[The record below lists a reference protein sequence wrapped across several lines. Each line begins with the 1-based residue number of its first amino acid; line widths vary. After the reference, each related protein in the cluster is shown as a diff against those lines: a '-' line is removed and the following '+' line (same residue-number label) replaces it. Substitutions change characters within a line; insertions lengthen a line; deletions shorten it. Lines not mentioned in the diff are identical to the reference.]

1 MKNDFY
7 YSSFNSFNKKSI
19 NPRVISQAFRDLK
32 LKSPLWWS
40 ILTKEKPASP
50 DIKLFK
56 ENTIVFSHANTI
68 SADEMTHMGK
78 LPSHGL
84 VKFVK
89 KSPNTYAINPIS
101 NTSNLD
107 PELTVNA
114 YFLSY
119 NGGNQ
124 LSAKPAYIDIPI
136 QAAEN
141 SFLFTGSLTG
151 CSVIVTKHND
161 TTYRVY
167 HDGRMNSS
175 VLYDNVVMAFDFQDY
190 QVAGTDEGLAM
201 VYMRFHK
208 DQWELILQR
217 QQYEVMNGIPTPQR
231 RIQDESVILL
241 YPDDTFYQSRL
252 EQFNQYRS
260 HIHKEL
266 FNLAREINIDTEN
279 FRQGIYTGGDFSLD
293 HQAILSWIELR
304 NKIKQDLSIERVKID
319 IKIKNARDE
328 LIELQDKIN
337 KLNKVLPSEE
347 DRIRIG
353 ELKETIELNK
363 HLKEYYKQKY
373 DVILSESASVER
385 SWLWLQIKKNHGIS
399 AVLKLDES
407 SIKSGIQS
415 ESVVNREKYTVLL
428 NKDIWNE
435 HDDFNQGVKHYKEL
449 SIAGFDEGMS
459 ASKMR
464 ELYIHGGLSAKE
476 RGALSQYI
484 QIKDQSE
491 YIENILNHT
500 LKINTLFQNGGSIY
514 QRLAPQDFY
523 LPLMGD
529 HEGGRCYPLVRAMSV
544 ALAQGDDVS
553 SVNALF
559 NKLFIAAASP
569 EEKSSIIL
577 RSSLQNLHFNT
588 EAVGASSSIGL
599 LNLKSIKKQLIESS
613 GTQMYALNTQS
624 HSMLIGKKVDNGEV
638 RYCFYD
644 PNFGLYIF
652 DNPKKF
658 SKCLD
663 DFLVKEKMAFKYDAL
678 TEKSEPIFDLVAIDI
693 EQMANVDVGAG
704 IRVEDLVSSTELSEV
719 IPRRQKT
726 RAFIESQNVLAK
738 DRQIKSSLSILNA
751 EQWGSRLELSL
762 DKMIQKYQL
771 NEYWLPV
778 FASTKRLENG
788 RYQIQFVHKGNEES
802 SRWIETDDKTFF
814 EFKEYFSES
823 IDSFSQHYTFKDL
836 ALQHEDTLGR
846 GTETEHVD
854 GLNSAIGIKALI
866 EWAANRNRQSVASSN
881 PSNLDT
887 ALKIHAYVSY
897 TMMVHGAV
905 NDISRVTRLV
915 NVLWKEGSDV
925 IKTEM
930 NSFSSS
936 ILRTANE
943 GVGAIFQGA
952 MVGFD
957 IYELANAENE
967 LQRTVIGTQLAFD
980 SAALTTSI
988 VGYGASLLGAETV
1001 AGVAMPLAVPL
1012 TGLGIGITEL
1022 IKINERHAQEAIGVG
1037 VIFGRYK
1044 EHYQNAAIHYD
1055 EEKKLLMPTEGIVIK
1070 EVNFLD
1076 ASFKLGSEYIYRGE
1090 KRTWVFK
1097 HSTLSDFQSSPRADI
1112 NKNEA
1117 INIREAVGVL
1127 QDKMTFDSDK
1137 SNIIVLPVIPQCY
1150 LRYEYTSLIGG
1161 TTRGDYGFSVLRKME
1176 ENYQFYFDYFYCALE
1191 YVMSN
1196 LKAEYVFTPVSI
1208 ILDSTNK
1215 HLIVPTLPEPWH
1227 GYIEHSLIGAGAEYQ
1242 ISMNHG
1248 ASLRLKQSLLATEQ
1262 STWII
1267 DTSSIDGQK
1276 GQVINVNDDNIQI
1289 GNAVVYVDE
1298 TAASSKILIMN
1309 SEHEIREVNFHN
1321 KTIDLVSIN
1330 GKHWGSKRHS
1340 IEHFLHDLA
1349 NKNELKK
1356 KYVIVNDYSVN
1367 GKNVGRAFY
1376 DVAARRMLYTN
1387 SSHKENQSAILITT
1401 IEGVA
1406 YFYSQIENILWSTNI
1421 NNGDIYAKFNF
1432 YDLLSED
1439 SSIERL
1445 SIKNNTVIVELK
1457 NRKNSSEVNVVYS
1470 FEKSKLELVSIS
1482 DDFRLMEK
1490 LNKLD
1495 VIIPSEKHKY
1505 FLNHDCLVNEN
1516 YIRLNQYNKNT
1527 LPTIV
1532 SPVKIL
1538 PKLASIVMIKNTN
1551 YLGFQSI
1558 YWLRAS
1564 DGVLIKPNLARPDDY
1579 DQKIMAEMSRIL
1591 YWFSTNPDELSYM
1604 NHRLANGEPFEHVL
1618 EPTYAGFT
1626 DKSTLLSIE
1635 GRFRIANTEPTVLK
1649 IVGACFNRFDP
1660 LTDTWNWKPPADL
1673 ILVGSLFDDNGGEV
1687 FFFYSKES
1695 DTIFRQ
1701 EGLGQKDI
1709 DLKNPTAQRLSL
1721 RDIDTA
1727 FNWNGNI
1734 LIIQKNGVV
1743 KQLNVN
1749 GSADIIAL
1757 NKTWFENESFNW
1769 RNLNDFIN
1777 EPNPITLFG
1786 LKGKDGKQF
1795 LPAWYFKGKVI
1806 VSESLPSEDTLH
1818 FLDFDSS
1825 EGSGVI
1831 FDTKTKKLYQQT
1843 AISSALLANMF
1854 DDNQSLKPSEHLPKP
1869 IELYPDVSL
1878 ENARKIGG
1886 GLMLSSKEGQLIFH
1900 PLSKNEPL
1908 GSSFIIKGTNND
1920 DILAPTQLK
1929 ETKTLIL
1936 SGGEGKDTYHL
1947 KLGDW
1952 QNYQTIIIDNQSQDL
1967 AIDHLVLPINVK
1979 GNSIFVNRFNDNLIL
1994 TDSINQTSLV
2004 LHNVYG
2010 ANSLA
2015 HQHLM
2020 IHCDDGVF
2028 NLSELANE
2036 VTVHRGAM
2044 YLSSYFEEKPQCNA
2058 DLAYLAES
2066 CSQITQ
2072 ANNVSYQPN
2081 EKLGWNTSSSDIIPI
2096 NTLQSLIH

>member
-7 YSSFNSFNKKSI
+7 YSSFDSFNKNSI
-19 NPRVISQAFRDLK
+19 NPRMISQAFRDLK
-32 LKSPLWWS
+32 LKSPLWWGTS
-40 ILTKEKPASP
+40 TKEKPASP

-56 ENTIVFSHANTI
+56 KNTIVFSNTNTI
-68 SADEMTHMGK
+68 SADEMTNDGK
-78 LPSHGL
+78 LPPQGL
-84 VKFVK
+84 VKFTQQ
-89 KSPNTYAINPIS
+89 SPNTYAIHPIS
-101 NTSNLD
+101 RASNLA
-107 PELTVNA
+107 PELTVDA
-114 YFLSY
+114 YFLGY
-119 NGGNQ
+119 NGANQ
-124 LSAKPAYIDIPI
+124 SSVKPAYIDIPI

-151 CSVIVTKHND
+151 CSVIVTKHDD
-161 TTYRVY
+161 TKYRVY
-167 HDGRMNSS
+167 HDGRVNSS

-201 VYMRFHK
+201 VYMRFNK
-208 DQWELILQR
+208 DQWELVLQR
-217 QQYEVMNGIPTPQR
+217 QQYEVIDGIPTPQR
-231 RIQDESVILL
+231 RTQDESVILL
-241 YPDDTFYQSRL
+241 YPDDAFYQSRL
-252 EQFNQYRS
+252 DKFNQYRS
-260 HIHKEL
+260 DIHQKL
-266 FNLAREINIDTEN
+266 FNLAREMNIDTKN
-279 FRQGIYTGGDFSLD
+279 FKQGIYTDGDFSLD
-293 HQAILSWIELR
+293 HQAILSWVELR
-304 NKIKQDLSIERVKID
+304 NKIKQYLNIERGKID

-328 LIELQDKIN
+328 LIELQDKKN
-337 KLNKVLPSEE
+337 KLPPTEE
-347 DRIRIG
+347 DGIRID
-353 ELKETIELNK
+353 ELKSTIDLNK
-363 HLKEYYKQKY
+363 NLKEYYKQKY
-373 DVILSESASVER
+373 DVVLSGSTSVER
-385 SWLWLQIKKNHGIS
+385 SWLWLQIKNHHGNA
-399 AVLKLDES
+399 AVVKLDES

-415 ESVVNREKYTVLL
+415 ESVRNREKYTVIL
-428 NKDIWNE
+428 NKDIWNGK
-435 HDDFNQGVKHYKEL
+435 DDFKQGIKHYKEL
-449 SIAGFDEGMS
+449 SITGFDEGMS
-459 ASKMR
+459 TSKMR
-464 ELYIHGGLSAKE
+464 ELYIHGGLRAKE

-484 QIKDQSE
+484 QIKEQSE
-491 YIENILNHT
+491 YIENILNYT
-500 LKINTLFQNGGSIY
+500 LKTNSLFQDGGSIY
-514 QRLAPQDFY
+514 QRFAPQDFY
-523 LPLMGD
+523 LPLIGD
-529 HEGGRCYPLVRAMSV
+529 YEGGRCYPLVRAMSV
-544 ALAQGDDVS
+544 ALVQYDGVS
-553 SVNALF
+553 GANELF

-599 LNLKSIKKQLIESS
+599 LNLKAIKKQLIESN

-678 TEKSEPIFDLVAIDI
+678 TEKSEPIFDFVSIDI
-693 EQMANVDVGAG
+693 ELMANVDVGTG

-726 RAFIESQNVLAK
+726 RAFIESQSVLAK

-751 EQWGSRLELSL
+751 EQWGSRLESSL
-762 DKMIQKYQL
+762 DKVTQKYQL
-771 NEYWLPV
+771 DEYWLPV
-778 FASTKRLENG
+778 FASTKRLEDG

-814 EFKEYFSES
+814 EFKEYFNES
-823 IDSFSQHYTFKDL
+823 INSFSQHYTFKDL
-836 ALQHEDTLGR
+836 ALQHEEHLGG

-866 EWAANRNRQSVASSN
+866 EWAANRNRQSVASGN

-897 TMMVHGAV
+897 TMMAHGAV
-905 NDISRVTRLV
+905 NDMSRVSRLV
-915 NVLWKEGSDV
+915 SVLWKEGSEV
-925 IKTEM
+925 VKTEM
-930 NSFSSS
+930 NSFTSS
-936 ILRTANE
+936 ILHTANE
-943 GVGAIFQGA
+943 GIGAIFQGV
-952 MVGFD
+952 MIGFD

-967 LQRTVIGTQLAFD
+967 QQRTVIGTQLVFD
-980 SAALTTSI
+980 SAALATSI

-1001 AGVAMPLAVPL
+1001 AGVAIPLAVPL

-1022 IKINERHAQEAIGVG
+1022 VNINERHAQEAIEVG
-1037 VIFGRYK
+1037 VIFGQYK
-1044 EHYQNAAIHYD
+1044 EYYQNAAIYYN

-1076 ASFKLGSEYIYRGE
+1076 ANFKLGSEYIYRGE

-1112 NKNEA
+1112 NKDKA
-1117 INIREAVGVL
+1117 INIREGVGVL
-1127 QDKMTFDSDK
+1127 QDKVTFDPTK
-1137 SNIIVLPVIPQCY
+1137 SNTIALPVIPQCY
-1150 LRYEYTSLIGG
+1150 LRYEYTSLFGG
-1161 TTRGDYGFSVLRKME
+1161 TSRGDYGFSVLRKME
-1176 ENYQFYFDYFYCALE
+1176 ENDQFYFDYFYCGLE

-1196 LKAEYVFTPVSI
+1196 LKAEYVFTPVLI
-1208 ILDSTNK
+1208 VLDSTNK

-1242 ISMNHG
+1242 ISINHG
-1248 ASLRLKQSLLATEQ
+1248 SSLKLKQSLLATEQ

-1276 GQVINVNDDNIQI
+1276 GQVIKVNDDNIQI
-1289 GNAVVYVDE
+1289 GNTVVYIDE

-1309 SEHEIREVNFHN
+1309 SEHEIREINFNN

-1330 GKHWGSKRHS
+1330 GKHWGPKIDS
-1340 IEHFLHDLA
+1340 IQHFLNDLA
-1349 NKNELKK
+1349 NRNELKR

-1387 SSHKENQSAILITT
+1387 SSNKENQSAILIAT
-1401 IEGVA
+1401 IEDIA
-1406 YFYSQIENILWSTNI
+1406 YFYSESENVIWSSNV
-1421 NNGDIYAKFNF
+1421 NNGGVYAKFDF
-1432 YDLLSED
+1432 YDVLGDD
-1439 SSIERL
+1439 SNIERI
-1445 SIKNNTVIVELK
+1445 SIKDNTVIVELT
-1457 NRKNSSEVNVVYS
+1457 NRNRGSEVSVVYHLV
-1470 FEKSKLELVSIS
+1470 KNQLELVSIS

-1495 VIIPSEKHKY
+1495 VTIPPRKHKD
-1505 FLNHDCLVNEN
+1505 FLNHDYLVNEN
-1516 YIRLNQYNKNT
+1516 YIRLSQDNKNT
-1527 LPTIV
+1527 LPTV
-1532 SPVKIL
+1532 ASPTKPS
-1538 PKLASIVMIKNTN
+1538 PKLASIVMIKDTN
-1551 YLGFQSI
+1551 YLGFQCI
-1558 YWLRAS
+1558 YWLRTS

-1579 DQKIMAEMSRIL
+1579 DQKMIADMSQTL
-1591 YWFSTNPDELSYM
+1591 HWFSTNSDELAYM

-1618 EPTYAGFT
+1618 DLTYVGFT
-1626 DKSTLLSIE
+1626 NKWMLSEIE
-1635 GRFRIANTEPTVLK
+1635 GLFRVANTKPTLLK

-1709 DLKNPTAQRLSL
+1709 DLKNPTAKRLSI
-1721 RDIDTA
+1721 REIDTA

-1749 GSADIIAL
+1749 GSADIIAI

-1786 LKGKDGKQF
+1786 LKGKDGTRV

-1825 EGSGVI
+1825 EGCGII
-1831 FDTKTKKLYQQT
+1831 FDIKTKKLYQQT
-1843 AISSALLANMF
+1843 AMSSALLADMF
-1854 DDNQSLKPSEHLPKP
+1854 DDNQSLKPSEHLPKL
-1869 IELYPDVSL
+1869 IQLYPDVSL
-1878 ENARKIGG
+1878 ENVRKIGG
-1886 GLMLSSKEGQLIFH
+1886 GLMLSSSEGQLIFH

-1908 GSSFIIKGTNND
+1908 GSSFIIKGTNDD

-1929 ETKTLIL
+1929 EAKTLIL

-1947 KLGDW
+1947 KLEDW
-1952 QNYQTIIIDNQSQDL
+1952 QNYRTIIIENQSQDQ
-1967 AIDHLVLPINVK
+1967 ATDHLVLPISVK
-1979 GNSIFVNRFNDNLIL
+1979 GSSIFINRFNDNLIL

-2004 LHNVYG
+2004 LHNIYG

-2015 HQHLM
+2015 NQHLM
-2020 IHCDDGVF
+2020 IHFNDDIF

-2036 VTVHRGAM
+2036 VTVHRGAL
-2044 YLSSYFEEKPQCNA
+2044 YLSSYLEQKPQCNG
-2058 DLAYLAES
+2058 DLAYLADS
-2066 CSQITQ
+2066 CSQITLT
-2072 ANNVSYQPN
+2072 NNVSYQQH
-2081 EKLGWNTSSSDIIPI
+2081 EQVGLNTSSSDIIPI
-2096 NTLQSLIH
+2096 NTLQPQIH